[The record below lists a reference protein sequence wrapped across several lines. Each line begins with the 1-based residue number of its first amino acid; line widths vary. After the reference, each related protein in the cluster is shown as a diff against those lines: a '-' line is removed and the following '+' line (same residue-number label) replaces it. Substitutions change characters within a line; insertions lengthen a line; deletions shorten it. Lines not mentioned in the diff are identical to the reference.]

1 MQDLSLETRNNLTLR
16 EGMWKILSQ
25 SRKEGKGR
33 WHAVTGWLVGLCV
46 ISLWGTPHSNLGML
60 GDVLITSH
68 QTNHQT
74 QNSYL
79 PNLGN
84 FILYSQSGEDWET
97 WVVCKNGKY

>member
-1 MQDLSLETRNNLTLR
+1 
-16 EGMWKILSQ
+16 MWKILSQ

-33 WHAVTGWLVGLCV
+33 WHAVTGWLVGLRV
-46 ISLWGTPHSNLGML
+46 VSLWETPQSNLGVL

-68 QTNHQT
+68 QTSW
-74 QNSYL
+74 NSHL

-84 FILYSQSGEDWET
+84 FILYSRSGEDWET